1 MARLLENWGSIHWR
15 DSRPIHAADSH
26 PFMTLDWG
34 NPADTAN
41 RRLHLRDFYQYH
53 GVEHGYEQ
61 LFDACERDVCKMLR
75 SFGESTLSELKFN
88 YYVDLVVWRRTC
100 KLILNLSHEIPLV
113 LTFRDRFD
121 ECGPPSQVYSDFLAK
136 ERETAS
142 PTRTTTLSATS
153 AEAEATP
160 EVDEHTE
167 EGNAVLEE
175 TQGPTSMDLNTAAN
189 PQAQQPAK
197 ASRRL
202 DTMDHAADSTAE
214 RPAKRL
220 RGNEEP
226 IQSPVPDQAEPENC
240 ANCGDVSHMLGTCP
254 IPSDR
259 GILYGCP
266 MCNSIEHNINECAE
280 WPSLPIGDKY
290 QFLVLDR
297 GNMPPLATRDSRLW
311 YNVLVAHLQVSPE
324 NWPPT
329 IFPWTP
335 AFGRQIAQEL
345 ASQNG
350 RGHPVSRYRNRWL
363 LPSDPQTRDWPSV
376 QRHFGNVQRVWL
388 F

>member
-1 MARLLENWGSIHWR
+1 
-15 DSRPIHAADSH
+15 
-26 PFMTLDWG
+26 
-34 NPADTAN
+34 
-41 RRLHLRDFYQYH
+41 
-53 GVEHGYEQ
+53 
-61 LFDACERDVCKMLR
+61 
-75 SFGESTLSELKFN
+75 
-88 YYVDLVVWRRTC
+88 
-100 KLILNLSHEIPLV
+100 
-113 LTFRDRFD
+113 
-121 ECGPPSQVYSDFLAK
+121 
-136 ERETAS
+136 
-142 PTRTTTLSATS
+142 
-153 AEAEATP
+153 
-160 EVDEHTE
+160 
-167 EGNAVLEE
+167 
-175 TQGPTSMDLNTAAN
+175 MDLNTAAN

-202 DTMDHAADSTAE
+202 DTTDHAADSTAE

-220 RGNEEP
+220 CGNEAP
-226 IQSPVPDQAEPENC
+226 IQSPVPDQTEPENC

-350 RGHPVSRYRNRWL
+350 RGHSVSRYRNRWL